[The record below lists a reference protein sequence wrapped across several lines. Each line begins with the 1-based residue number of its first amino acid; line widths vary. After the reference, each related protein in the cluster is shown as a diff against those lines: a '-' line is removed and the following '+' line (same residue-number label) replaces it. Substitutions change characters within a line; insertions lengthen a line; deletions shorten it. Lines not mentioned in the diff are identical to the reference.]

1 MKFTKPTLKQK
12 ERSLHFWLIAG
23 YISLCFATIIAWSRP
38 ATGYESSI
46 YGGTPISFWV
56 GILTALTA
64 AVAASLRP
72 NRTHRVAGVA
82 LAGISIITI
91 VALPI
96 IRGYYWLGE
105 GDSLT
110 HVGFALNI
118 QNGLLPLQGFR
129 YPAVHTIGILIS
141 DVTGISLFQSFL
153 LVIPIF
159 VLLFFLFVPLA
170 VRELVPNLSTII
182 VGVFSGLFLLQM
194 NFLGVHTQVHPTS
207 QALMI
212 VPLILFLFTANYL
225 RSDRRLFLLFVTAV
239 TALVLV
245 HPQQAANLLIL
256 LSSMAVIALIH
267 SQRGT
272 GDSWIGYWDLLVP
285 TLTTGALFWLW
296 VGNLA
301 RFEAAFAAFVSNL
314 LLVETGTATEVASR
328 SVSLSQVGGSI
339 EGIFLK
345 IFSVA
350 LLFCLLTGSTMI
362 EGFNKVF
369 IARTDVNRK
378 WLTIPN
384 TCSETR
390 TVLIL
395 YLLLGIIGI
404 IGIFLAYLV
413 ANITSQYFRHYG
425 FMMVIVSIT
434 GSIPF
439 AQLLTYLSER
449 FRLPST
455 NTVYAIVVFLLL
467 LLSIP
472 VIHPSPYIYQPS
484 GHVPESQV
492 DGYETSFGYRDEN
505 IVYSYVRSSAS
516 RYHDATHGWK
526 VRESKEDVNAR
537 RIPDHFA
544 DRRLTSYFDQRTYV
558 AVTGADRVR
567 DPVIFNGL
575 RFNQSDFQYL
585 ENEKGINKIQT
596 SDEFDLYLV
605 EPQPTRSRTE
615 SERVDKRISADEPSL

>member
-1 MKFTKPTLKQK
+1 MNLTKATSKARNRK
-12 ERSLHFWLIAG
+12 LHLSLIAG
-23 YISLCFATIIAWSRP
+23 YISLCLATIIAWSRP
-38 ATGYESSI
+38 TTGYESSI
-46 YGGTPISFWV
+46 YSGTPVSFWV
-56 GILTALTA
+56 GILIALTA
-64 AVAASLRP
+64 AVSASFRL
-72 NRTHRVAGVA
+72 NRTHRVAGLA
-82 LAGISIITI
+82 LAGMSIITI

-110 HVGFALNI
+110 HVGFALDI
-118 QNGLLPLQGFR
+118 QNGLLPLQGFQ
-129 YPAVHTIGILIS
+129 YPAVHTIGILTS
-141 DVTGISLFQSFL
+141 DVTGISLFQSLL

-170 VRELVPNLSTII
+170 VRELVPNLSTNI
-182 VGVFSGLFLLQM
+182 VGVFSGLFLLQV
-194 NFLGVHTQVHPTS
+194 NFLGVHMQVHPTS

-212 VPLILFLFTANYL
+212 VPLVLFLFTASYL
-225 RSDRRLFLLFVTAV
+225 RSDRRLFLPFVTAV
-239 TALVLV
+239 TALVLM

-272 GDSWIGYWDLLVP
+272 GDSRIGYLDLLVP
-285 TLTTGALFWLW
+285 TLATGALFWLW

-301 RFEAAFAAFVSNL
+301 RFETALAGFVSNL
-314 LLVETGTATEVASR
+314 LLVETGTATEVTSR
-328 SVSLSQVGGSI
+328 SVSLSQIGGSI

-362 EGFNKVF
+362 EGFTKLS
-369 IARTDVNRK
+369 IARTDVNRE
-378 WLTIPN
+378 WLTIPD
-384 TCSETR
+384 TCNETG

-395 YLLLGIIGI
+395 YLLFGLVGI
-404 IGIFLAYLV
+404 IGIFLAYIV

-434 GSIPF
+434 GSIPL

-455 NTVYAIVVFLLL
+455 DAVYAIVVFFLL

-472 VIHPSPYIYQPS
+472 VIHPSPYIYQSS
-484 GHVPESQV
+484 GHVPESQI
-492 DGYETSFGYRDEN
+492 DGYETSFDYRDEN
-505 IVYSYVRSSAS
+505 VVYSYVRSSAS
-516 RYHDATHGWK
+516 RYHDAIHGWK

-544 DRRLTSYFDQRTYV
+544 DRRLTNYFDQRAYV
-558 AVTGADRVR
+558 TVTGADRVR
-567 DPVIFNGL
+567 DPAVFNGL
-575 RFNQSDFQYL
+575 RFNRSDFHYL
-585 ENEKGINKIQT
+585 ENEKRINKIQT

-605 EPQPTRSRTE
+605 EPYPTKSRTE
-615 SERVDKRISADEPSL
+615 SERIDKRIGAGEPSS

>member
-1 MKFTKPTLKQK
+1 MNSTRATSKARNRK
-12 ERSLHFWLIAG
+12 LHLSVIAG
-23 YISLCFATIIAWSRP
+23 YISLCLATIIAWSRP
-38 ATGYESSI
+38 ATGYEPSI
-46 YGGTPISFWV
+46 YSGTPVSSWV
-56 GILTALTA
+56 GILIALSV
-64 AVAASLRP
+64 AVATSFCP
-72 NRTHRVAGVA
+72 NRTHRVTGVA
-82 LAGISIITI
+82 LAGMSITTI

-129 YPAVHTIGILIS
+129 YPAVHTIGISIS
-141 DVTGISLFQSFL
+141 DITGVSLFQSL
-153 LVIPIF
+153 LLLIPIF

-170 VRELVPNLSTII
+170 VRELVPNISTII

-194 NFLGVHTQVHPTS
+194 NFLGVHMQVHPTS

-225 RSDRRLFLLFVTAV
+225 RSDRRLFLPFVTAV

-245 HPQQAANLLIL
+245 HPQQAANLFIL
-256 LSSMAVIALIH
+256 LSSMAVIALVH

-272 GDSWIGYWDLLVP
+272 GDSRTGYWDLLVP
-285 TLTTGALFWLW
+285 TLTTGVLFWLW

-301 RFEAAFAAFVSNL
+301 KFETAFAAFVSNL
-314 LLVETGTATEVASR
+314 LLVETGTATEVTSR
-328 SVSLSQVGGSI
+328 SVSLSQIGGSI
-339 EGIFLK
+339 EEIFLK
-345 IFSVA
+345 IFFVA
-350 LLFCLLTGSTMI
+350 LLFCLLTGSIMI
-362 EGFNKVF
+362 EGFIKVF
-369 IARTDVNRK
+369 ITRIGADRK
-378 WLTIPN
+378 WLTIPD
-384 TCSETR
+384 TCNETG
-390 TVLIL
+390 TVLVL
-395 YLLLGIIGI
+395 YLLFGVIGI
-404 IGIFLAYLV
+404 IGIFLTYLV

-425 FMMVIVSIT
+425 FMMVIVSII
-434 GSIPF
+434 GSIPLV
-439 AQLLTYLSER
+439 QILTYLSKR

-455 NTVYAIVVFLLL
+455 DTVYAIVVFFLL

-492 DGYETSFGYRDEN
+492 NGYETSFDYRDEN
-505 IVYSYVRSSAS
+505 IVYNYVRLSTN
-516 RYHDATHGWK
+516 RYHDAIRGWK
-526 VRESKEDVNAR
+526 VRENKENIDGR

-544 DRRLTSYFDQRTYV
+544 DRRLTNYFNQRAYV

-596 SDEFDLYLV
+596 SNEFDLYLV
-605 EPQPTRSRTE
+605 EPQSTESRTE
-615 SERVDKRISADEPSL
+615 LERVNKRIGTGEPSS

>member
-1 MKFTKPTLKQK
+1 MNLTKTSSKAQYRKLHL
-12 ERSLHFWLIAG
+12 SLIIG
-23 YISLCFATIIAWSRP
+23 YISLCLATIIAWLRP

-46 YGGTPISFWV
+46 YGGTPSSFWV
-56 GILTALTA
+56 GILIALTA
-64 AVAASLRP
+64 ALAASFRP

-82 LAGISIITI
+82 LAGMSIITI

-110 HVGFALNI
+110 HIGFTLNI

-141 DVTGISLFQSFL
+141 DVTGVSLFQSLL
-153 LVIPIF
+153 LVIPAF

-170 VRELVPNLSTII
+170 VRELVPSLTTTT

-212 VPLILFLFTANYL
+212 VPLILFLFIANYL
-225 RSDRRLFLLFVTAV
+225 RSDRRLFLPFVTAV
-239 TALVLV
+239 TALVLS

-256 LSSMAVIALIH
+256 LSSMTVIGLIH
-267 SQRGT
+267 SQRWT
-272 GDSWIGYWDLLVP
+272 GDSQTRYWDLLVP
-285 TLTTGALFWLW
+285 TLATGALFWLW

-301 RFEAAFAAFVSNL
+301 RFETALAGFVSHL
-314 LLVETGTATEVASR
+314 LLVETGTATEVTSR
-328 SVSLSQVGGSI
+328 SVSLSQIGGSI

-350 LLFCLLTGSTMI
+350 LLFCLLTGSMMI
-362 EGFNKVF
+362 EGFNRVF
-369 IARTDVNRK
+369 ISRTDINRK
-378 WLTIPN
+378 WSTIPDTGN
-384 TCSETR
+384 ETG

-395 YLLLGIIGI
+395 YLLFGVVGI
-404 IGIFLAYLV
+404 IGIFLAYLF

-425 FMMVIVSIT
+425 FMMVIISIT
-434 GSIPF
+434 GSIPL
-439 AQLLTYLSER
+439 AQLVAYLSER
-449 FRLPST
+449 FRLPSK

-492 DGYETSFGYRDEN
+492 NGYETSFDYRDEN
-505 IVYSYVRSSAS
+505 IVYRFVRSSAS

-537 RIPDHFA
+537 KIPDHFA
-544 DRRLTSYFDQRTYV
+544 DRGLINYFDQRAYIG
-558 AVTGADRVR
+558 VTGADRVR
-567 DPVIFNGL
+567 DPAIFNGL

-585 ENEKGINKIQT
+585 ESEKGINKIQT
-596 SDEFDLYLV
+596 SNEFDLYLV

-615 SERVDKRISADEPSL
+615 SERIDERIGAGGPSP